1 VSVSKGTAT
10 MLRRS
15 AGVALLAA
23 VLVMCVPGQAGAVKG
38 AKEFYARV
46 AGGKTVTCAVYD
58 GYLDQHVALCEY
70 TASHSQAK
78 ATLNGDGSV
87 VLCRSHSISSNRCE
101 LGDAGVGS
109 PTYAPGK
116 TVKVG
121 RFACSVQKAGV
132 RCTIAASGEGFL
144 FGPKR
149 LRAVGGAPVHH
160 H

>member
-1 VSVSKGTAT
+1 MTAT
-10 MLRRS
+10 RLGRALPRV
-15 AGVALLAA
+15 AGLALAVA
-23 VLVMCVPGQAGAVKG
+23 VLGAWVPAGAGAVTG

-58 GYLDQHVALCEY
+58 GYLDQHEALCEY
-70 TASHSQAK
+70 TSSRSEAK
-78 ATLNGDGSV
+78 ATLSGDGSV
-87 VLCRSHSISSNRCE
+87 VLCRSHSISSNHCE

-121 RFACSVQKAGV
+121 RFSCAVQKAGV
-132 RCTIAASGEGFL
+132 RCTIAASGKGFL

-149 LRAVGGAPVHH
+149 LRAVGGATVHH